1 MNTVTKES
9 VTPDAGEW
17 GKAVQGYAEKGKLIS
32 FPSGKKVKTPYQ
44 RPFQR
49 MGFASQD
56 ILEKWTKQGTSM
68 EAIAECLEKDI
79 HISAMGSSVSE
90 TQEKANQAAALVN
103 EAARKLR
110 EASSLMK
117 EGLRDLPGPDDLCVV
132 CQVPRALFPML
143 FLADIE
149 RIPTNRTTP
158 EAAPVPSELASRLLH
173 DCLKGVKG
181 RYKKIMEP

>member
-1 MNTVTKES
+1 MDE
-9 VTPDAGEW
+9 AGNQY
-17 GKAVQGYAEKGKLIS
+17 GGHS
-32 FPSGKKVKTPYQ
+32 
-44 RPFQR
+44 R
-49 MGFASQD
+49 MPG
-56 ILEKWTKQGTSM
+56 
-68 EAIAECLEKDI
+68 KDI

-158 EAAPVPSELASRLLH
+158 EAAPVPSELASRLLNTH
-173 DCLKGVKG
+173 LESIREKYRKLVL
-181 RYKKIMEP
+181 

>member
-1 MNTVTKES
+1 MKNPYEILGLNES
-9 VTPDAGEW
+9 CSFEELKARYEQLKNEYSEGRFRPGEE
-17 GKAVQGYAEKGKLIS
+17 G
-32 FPSGKKVKTPYQ
+32 
-44 RPFQR
+44 
-49 MGFASQD
+49 
-56 ILEKWTKQGTSM
+56 
-68 EAIAECLEKDI
+68 
-79 HISAMGSSVSE
+79 
-90 TQEKANQAAALVN
+90 N

-110 EASSLMK
+110 EAAALMK

-173 DCLKGVKG
+173 THLENVREKYRKLVL
-181 RYKKIMEP
+181 